1 MQPQQPVGEAKQPT
15 KPQPAKLQSAAKPTS
30 SKNPFIAQRP
40 ATPAASAMPAM
51 QPAARPSVT
60 NGPVADGQM
69 LGGRP
74 AAAPIAPAPAPV
86 APAPAAPVQTPIAAI
101 STDISLVEEPLEG
114 INVEEKTSS
123 DSVAFSNGSA
133 GANKSRTMLV
143 AMIGCG
149 VLALAGVVFGV
160 LGMMKKPDTRVEYK
174 KEISVDKAAAENIAR
189 PYLNEISPYNTILD
203 AGMTDAA
210 KLALAFYN
218 LSFRGVYGPNEAG
231 SYVVDFATMNDK
243 YRALF
248 GTDISNFETI
258 NDLMA
263 GSFAYQV
270 NDSGV
275 GQIVVTPVT
284 AGGIGFVSVV
294 RVKDATYGDE
304 EDTLNIEVYR
314 DLVPVC
320 GLTEETVYCLGPDI
334 INDAVV
340 DEYVEDYSDTFP
352 VVTMTFTSTDD
363 GYVLTGIEKEEIEEE
378 VEEEVEEEEEE
389 VDLIEI

>member
-1 MQPQQPVGEAKQPT
+1 MQPQQPVGGAKQPI

-51 QPAARPSVT
+51 QPAARPSVA

-74 AAAPIAPAPAPV
+74 AAALAAPA

-133 GANKSRTMLV
+133 GANKSRTMLI

-174 KEISVDKAAAENIAR
+174 KEILVDKAAAENIAR
-189 PYLNEISPYNTILD
+189 PYFNESSPYNTILD

-248 GTDISNFETI
+248 GTDIPNFETI

-275 GQIVVTPVT
+275 GQIVVTPIT
-284 AGGIGFVSVV
+284 AGGTGFVSVV
-294 RVKDATYGDE
+294 RVKDAAYGDE
-304 EDTLNIEVYR
+304 EDTLNVEVYR
-314 DLVPVC
+314 DIVPVC
-320 GLTEETVYCLGPDI
+320 GLAEETVYCLGPDI

-340 DEYVEDYSDTFP
+340 DEYVENYSDTFP
-352 VVTMTFTSTDD
+352 IVTMKFTSTDN
-363 GYVLTGIEKEEIEEE
+363 GYVLTGIEKEEVEEEEE
-378 VEEEVEEEEEE
+378 VEVEVEEE